1 LLQTVIGASVA
12 LARHRWLRLDASGM
26 EMDENQKNMI
36 DRAVYLRG
44 RIITQFAQYEYLL
57 ADISVMPATQ
67 TDANREFKSPRR
79 TEWQWF
85 VIALVAFAIMDYL
98 GLQSWG

>member
-1 LLQTVIGASVA
+1 
-12 LARHRWLRLDASGM
+12 
-26 EMDENQKNMI
+26 MDENQKNII

-44 RIITQFAQYEYLL
+44 RVITHFAQCEYLL
-57 ADISVMPATQ
+57 ADISVKPATQ
-67 TDANREFKSPRR
+67 TDANREFKGPRH